1 MTTRTILVATTFV
14 ALLAGCGSVAVPSER
29 FYRLAASAPAE
40 PDASRGGVLRVQDLQ
55 LSTALDSDCLMRQLG
70 VQLEPRPLDRWIA
83 PLDRLVTDALVLG
96 LSRARVCDLVKG
108 AADPGAEDWA
118 LRGRIVDFAEVLEPA
133 GAKARVALELWLE
146 VDGRMVF
153 QDEFV
158 AERELAG
165 GSADVAVDGLSSALQ
180 GVVEELI
187 RRMRAR
193 DLFAMA
199 RARTGRADAPAAGPV
214 R

>member
-1 MTTRTILVATTFV
+1 MRIRTFLAAAAIAS
-14 ALLAGCGSVAVPSER
+14 LLAACGSVAVPSER

-40 PDASRGGVLRVQDLQ
+40 PDASKGGVLRVQDLQ

-70 VQLEPRPLDRWIA
+70 VQLEPRALARWIA
-83 PLDRLVTDALVLG
+83 PLDRLVTDAMVLG

-108 AADPGAEDWA
+108 AADPGGEDWA

-133 GAKARVALELWLE
+133 GAKARVSLELWLE
-146 VDGRMVF
+146 ADGRLVF
-153 QDEFV
+153 HDEFV

-165 GSADVAVDGLSSALQ
+165 SSAEFAVDGLSSALQ

-193 DLFAMA
+193 DLFAVA
-199 RARTGRADAPAAGPV
+199 RSRTGRADAPAAGPV

>member
-1 MTTRTILVATTFV
+1 MRTRTFLVAAGIA

-29 FYRLAASAPAE
+29 FYRLAAPAPAE
-40 PDASRGGVLRVQDLQ
+40 PEASRGGVLRVQDLQ
-55 LSTALDSDCLMRQLG
+55 LSTALDSDCLMRQFG
-70 VQLEPRPLDRWIA
+70 VQLEPRPLARWIA
-83 PLDRLVTDALVLG
+83 PLDRLVTDAMVLG

-108 AADPGAEDWA
+108 AADPGGEDWA
-118 LRGRIVDFAEVLEPA
+118 LRGRIVDFAEVLEPE

-153 QDEFV
+153 HDEFV

-165 GSADVAVDGLSSALQ
+165 GSVEVAVDGLSSALQ
-180 GVVEELI
+180 GVVGELI
-187 RRMRAR
+187 DRMRAR
-193 DLFAMA
+193 DLFAVA
-199 RARTGRADAPAAGPV
+199 RARTAHPDAPAAGPA